1 VTARVVLPDYLQ
13 DTPGRQVLAMGN
25 QAIARGALEAG
36 IVFAAGY
43 PGTPSTEILESLV
56 PAAGAFGVV
65 VDWAVNEK
73 VAFEAALAV
82 SLAGGRALVTTKHV
96 GMNWISDPLL
106 AANLGG
112 TLGGIVIVAADD
124 PGARS
129 SHNEQ
134 DTRAYGFLAET
145 PILEPAD
152 PAEALEL
159 TRWAFDLSERLRLPV
174 VVRSVARVSHA
185 WGQVMLGSLE
195 RLRALGQ
202 SGGVNGPRE
211 FAFEADP
218 RFVVTGAGGKSLR
231 FHQALH
237 AHLQDQVRAS
247 EACPANRVQVPDKAD
262 LGILT
267 AGVAYTY
274 VEEALGCLSEP
285 ARSFVAVVKVGMSF
299 PLPAGSCIELARRSS
314 ALLVVEEGEP
324 VVELQFKALLAEH
337 QVLRPVAGKRTGE
350 LPPTG
355 ELTPGLVRSA
365 VTRLLNLEVA
375 TVPQGGG
382 QLTAISAPERAAV
395 ASHMDALLPRRDL
408 TMCTGCPHRA
418 TFYAMRRA
426 VRRFG
431 RRNCLFVG
439 DIGCYSFAAQPPFEL
454 VDVKY
459 TMGAS
464 LGVLSGFG
472 RLNLRKR
479 LFAVIGDSTFMHAGI
494 PALVNAVASRIRA
507 VIVIADNRTV
517 GMTGQQP
524 TLGTGR
530 TATGAPAPEISME
543 DLIRALGVSYVAVVD
558 AFDVEGVRQAVLQ
571 AADVDGPAIVISRG
585 QCALDYVRSKTLARQ
600 TVIPLGV
607 IEELCNGCGVC
618 VKQLACPAIAWDAAS
633 RKARVLPD
641 CTGCGICAAVC
652 PKKAIVLVEGSSCP
666 A

>member
-1 VTARVVLPDYLQ
+1 VTARAVLPDYLQ
-13 DTPGRQVLAMGN
+13 DAPGSQVLAMGN

-56 PAAGAFGVV
+56 PAARAFGVV

-73 VAFEAALAV
+73 VAFEAALAA
-82 SLAGGRALVTTKHV
+82 SLTGGRALVITKHV

-112 TLGGIVIVAADD
+112 TLGGIVIAAADD

-134 DTRAYGFLAET
+134 DTRAYGFLAEI

-159 TRWAFDLSERLRLPV
+159 TRWAFDLSEQLRLPV
-174 VVRSVARVSHA
+174 IVRSVARVSHA
-185 WGQVMLGSLE
+185 WGPVSLGSLE
-195 RLRALGQ
+195 RLRATGQ
-202 SGGVNGPRE
+202 SGGVDGPQE
-211 FAFEADP
+211 FGFQPDP
-218 RFVVTGAGGKSLR
+218 RFVVTGAGGKALR

-237 AHLQDQVRAS
+237 ARLQDQVRAS
-247 EACPANRVQVPDKAD
+247 EACPANRVQVPGEAD

-274 VEEALGCLSEP
+274 VEEALGYLP
-285 ARSFVAVVKVGMSF
+285 DRVRSRIAVVKAGMPF
-299 PLPAGSCIELARRSS
+299 PLPAGPCLDMARRSS
-314 ALLVVEEGEP
+314 TLLVVEEGEP
-324 VVELQFKALLAEH
+324 VVELQFKVLLAEH
-337 QVLRPVAGKRTGE
+337 QIYRPVAGKRTGE
-350 LPPTG
+350 LPPAG

-365 VTRLLNLEVA
+365 VARLLNLEAA

-382 QLTAISAPERAAV
+382 HSTAVSDSERAAV
-395 ASHMDALLPRRDL
+395 ASRMSELLPRRDL
-408 TMCTGCPHRA
+408 TMCTGCSHRA
-418 TFYAMRRA
+418 TFYALRRA
-426 VRRFG
+426 ARRFG

-472 RLNLRKR
+472 RLNLKKR

-530 TATGAPAPEISME
+530 TATGDPAPEIAME
-543 DLIRALGVSYVAVVD
+543 DLIRALGVSFVEVVD
-558 AFDVEGVRQAVLQ
+558 AFDVGAVRQAVLQ
-571 AADVDGPAIVISRG
+571 AAGVDGPAVVISRG
-585 QCALDYVRSKTLARQ
+585 QCALNYVRAKTLARQ
-600 TVIPLGV
+600 TIIPFRV
-607 IEELCNGCGVC
+607 IEDLCNGCGVC
-618 VKQLACPAIAWDAAS
+618 VKQLACPAIAWDAVAK
-633 RKARVLPD
+633 KARVLSD
-641 CTGCGICAAVC
+641 CTACSICAAIC
-652 PKKAIVLVEGSSCP
+652 PKKAIVLAEGSPCP
-666 A
+666 V